1 MVLYHDLFVKNQ
13 KEEETFI
20 FFWIALIMFNL
31 MAKKRQMISETLA
44 EIKSIEEEL
53 ISNGIILESL
63 ELNLKPA
70 EKYQKLLK

>member
-1 MVLYHDLFVKNQ
+1 M
-13 KEEETFI
+13 

-31 MAKKRQMISETLA
+31 MAKKRQIISETLA
-44 EIKSIEEEL
+44 EIKSIEQEL

-70 EKYQKLLK
+70 EKYQKLIKEIQNLQPIDFMIYEQIL